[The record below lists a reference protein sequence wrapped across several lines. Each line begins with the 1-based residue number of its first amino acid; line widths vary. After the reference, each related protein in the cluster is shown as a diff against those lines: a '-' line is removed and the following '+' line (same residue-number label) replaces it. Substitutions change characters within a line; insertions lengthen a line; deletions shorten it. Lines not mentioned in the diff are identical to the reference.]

1 MRLPDPR
8 NRPSSHRRTSSTADA
23 PPAQLTQSDKDL
35 LIKGIL
41 CVVIGGI
48 VLVAP
53 GFLSNPATR
62 EMVTQAAVVGW
73 FAVVLGC
80 AFIGLHLRR
89 RTQAGRRP

>member
-8 NRPSSHRRTSSTADA
+8 TRKAA
-23 PPAQLTQSDKDL
+23 PPASTPAAGLTQSDKDL

-41 CVVIGGI
+41 CVVIGAV

-53 GFLSNPATR
+53 SFLSNPATSD
-62 EMVTQAAVVGW
+62 MVAQAAVVGW

-89 RTQAGRRP
+89 RAQAGRRP

>member
-1 MRLPDPR
+1 MRLPAPR
-8 NRPSSHRRTSSTADA
+8 NRPSSHRRTASTAEA
-23 PPAQLTQSDKDL
+23 PPARLTQSDKDL

-62 EMVTQAAVVGW
+62 DMVAQAAVVGW
-73 FAVVLGC
+73 FALVLGC

-89 RTQAGRRP
+89 RAQTTRRP

>member
-8 NRPSSHRRTSSTADA
+8 NRLPNSRRPAAAPET
-23 PPAQLTQSDKDL
+23 PPARLTQSDKDL

-41 CVVIGGI
+41 CVVIGAV
-48 VLVAP
+48 VLIAP

-62 EMVTQAAVVGW
+62 DMVAQAAVVGW

>member
-8 NRPSSHRRTSSTADA
+8 TRKPAVRPGTATGTA
-23 PPAQLTQSDKDL
+23 PAAGLTQSDKDL

-41 CVVIGGI
+41 CVLIGVL

-53 GFLSNPATR
+53 PFLSNPATR
-62 EMVTQAAVVGW
+62 EMLVQAAVVGW

-89 RTQAGRRP
+89 RMQARK